1 MTESFTPGMRGRAET
16 IVTESDTAIALRSG
30 DVNVLGTPRLIA
42 LCEEASIDAVSG
54 ALEAGQT
61 TVGARVQLDHV
72 APSHVGDTI
81 VATASL
87 ETIEGSRLMFS
98 VHASDGEREVGRG
111 VIVRFVVD
119 RERFGG

>member
-42 LCEEASIDAVSG
+42 LCEQASMDAVSG

-61 TVGARVQLDHV
+61 TVGARVQLDHI

-98 VHASDGEREVGRG
+98 VHASDGKREVGRG